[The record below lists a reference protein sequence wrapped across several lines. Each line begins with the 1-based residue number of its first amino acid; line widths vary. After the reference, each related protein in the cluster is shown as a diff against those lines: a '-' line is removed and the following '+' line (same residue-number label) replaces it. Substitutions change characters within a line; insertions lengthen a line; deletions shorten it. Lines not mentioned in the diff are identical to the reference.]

1 MHKIVVCAK
10 CRKMFVPVFGEQK
23 CPECVAEYEQK
34 IFLVENA
41 IYRGLKQTVAE
52 IVEYTRLPKNQ
63 VVKILK
69 SQRYLNEAVSREAQC
84 ARCKTAPAQPGS
96 EFCVDCRLELHQALG
111 QLAGALAAKIGD
123 KPYRPTSGL
132 PLHNVLAEVQKKRER
147 TSTDILRPRQ
157 TKVK

>member
-1 MHKIVVCAK
+1 MRKMVVCAK
-10 CRKMFVPVFGEQK
+10 CRKVFVPVFGEQK

-52 IVEYTRLPKNQ
+52 IVEYTRLRENE

-69 SQRYLNEAVSREAQC
+69 SQRYLAESVSREAHC
-84 ARCKTAPAQPGS
+84 ARCKKAPAQPGS
-96 EFCVDCRLELHQALG
+96 EFCVECRLELHQALG
-111 QLAGALAAKIGD
+111 RLAGALAAKIGN
-123 KPYRPTSGL
+123 KPYRPTGGL

-147 TSTDILRPRQ
+147 TSTDTLRPRQ